1 MREVAVRGTVEGR
14 VQGVGFRWSTVHQAK
29 RCGVTGW
36 VRNLIDGRVEVLVQ
50 GSEAAV
56 AAMRRFLETGPPASR
71 VLAVELRDV
80 EPDPDLTG
88 FAIR

>member
-1 MREVAVRGTVEGR
+1 MRGTVEGR

>member
-1 MREVAVRGTVEGR
+1 MSEVAVRGTVEGR

>member
-1 MREVAVRGTVEGR
+1 MSEVALRGTIAGR
-14 VQGVGFRWSTVHQAK
+14 VQGVGFRWSTAHQAH
-29 RCGVTGW
+29 RLGVEGW
-36 VRNLIDGRVEVLVQ
+36 VRNLIDGRVEVFVQ

-71 VLAVELRDV
+71 VVVASLVEV
-80 EPDPDLTG
+80 PPDPEITG

>member
-1 MREVAVRGTVEGR
+1 MSEVAVRGTVEGR
-14 VQGVGFRWSTVHQAK
+14 VQGVGFRWSTVRQAQ
-29 RCGVTGW
+29 RLGVAGW

-71 VLAVELRDV
+71 VVAADLRDV
-80 EPDPDLTG
+80 DPDPELTG
-88 FAIR
+88 FSIR